1 MADTFKTSFGHAR
14 PILFSRRWPARGL
27 EGAIASVDRDALCA
41 EYIALR
47 ESAPRRAQSGKSYF
61 VGHTGVTSGAGASNR
76 LEEHFAIAV
85 ANLGRRWPRPGGGW
99 FRLLDYQVPLKA
111 SLADTGV
118 GKIDLLGVTET
129 GRLVV
134 AELKVESG
142 GRSDAPPAAL
152 MEGLR
157 YAAMIE
163 ADLNA
168 VAAEAERRFGVKLAQ
183 LPPIVQLLAPKAWWR
198 RWLELPAAGDWGP
211 PFTELAA
218 AIAAKIGVPVE
229 CMALDDVEV
238 IYGLDG
244 QAPRLDPIPNIHAVC
259 LTGASPIGNPLP
271 QPSPDGSAE
280 SCYLDRV
287 RRTLGAW
294 ADRYHVGQLDGSRR
308 QGRPPVLDHQYA
320 ELDVL
325 VPPDGSHAEQIRA
338 ALAPRQRHRHFTSLR
353 SSQALAQSVFANI
366 AAADRLDLLANV
378 TSECGRPAFF
388 TEHEGWGL
396 EFEHDVDRL
405 GEPRP
410 TSIDVLLARNDRR
423 VAVECK
429 FTEAEFGTCSRPR
442 LRPGDPGYLEQ
453 YCDGS
458 YRIQESRKER
468 CALTSIG
475 VRYWEHLPRL
485 FAWNAERDHDP
496 CPFGAVYQLARNAL
510 AATVMPSGDLD
521 PASGHALVVYD
532 ARNPAF
538 DAGGEANRQW
548 EAAVGACVVPGLLRR
563 VSWQRL
569 AGFITPAPE
578 LIWLVDGLREKC
590 GIVAD

>member
-1 MADTFKTSFGHAR
+1 MAGTDNY
-14 PILFSRRWPARGL
+14 PILFDRRWSARGL
-27 EGAIASVDRDALCA
+27 EGAIASVDSDTLCA
-41 EYIALR
+41 EYVALR

-61 VGHTGVTSGAGASNR
+61 VGHTGIASGAGASNR
-76 LEEHFAIAV
+76 LEEHFAIALV
-85 ANLGRRWPRPGGGW
+85 NLGRRWPRPDGGW

-111 SLADTGV
+111 RQADTGI
-118 GKIDLLGVTET
+118 GKIDLLGVTEA

-134 AELKVESG
+134 AELKVEGEGG

-163 ADLNA
+163 ADLDA
-168 VAAEAERRFGVKLAQ
+168 VAAEAERRFGVKVVR

-218 AIAAKIGVPVE
+218 AIAAKIGAPIE
-229 CMALDDVEV
+229 CMGLDDAE
-238 IYGLDG
+238 ITYGVDEP
-244 QAPRLDPIPNIHAVC
+244 APRLDPIPNIHAVY
-259 LTGASPIGNPLP
+259 LTGTSPIGNSLP
-271 QPSPDGSAE
+271 QPSPDSGAE
-280 SCYLDRV
+280 SRYLGRV
-287 RRTLGAW
+287 SRTLWTW
-294 ADRYHVGQLDGSRR
+294 ADRYHVGQLDGGRR
-308 QGRPPVLDHQYA
+308 PKRPPVLDHQYT
-320 ELDVL
+320 DMNVL

-338 ALAPRQRHRHFTSLR
+338 AIAPHQRHRHFTSLR

-366 AAADRLDLLANV
+366 AAAGRLDLLANV
-378 TSECGRPAFF
+378 TAECGRSAFS
-388 TEHEGWGL
+388 TDHEGWTL
-396 EFEHDVDRL
+396 EFEHDVDLL

-442 LRPGDPGYLEQ
+442 LRPGDPGYPEK

-458 YRIQESRKER
+458 YRRQESRKER

-485 FAWNAERDHDP
+485 FAWSADRDHDP
-496 CPFGAVYQLARNAL
+496 CPFGTVYQLARNAL
-510 AATVMPSGDLD
+510 AATVMASGEID
-521 PASGHALVVYD
+521 PATGHALVVYD
-532 ARNPAF
+532 AHNPVF
-538 DAGGEANRQW
+538 DAGGDADRQW
-548 EAAVGACVVPGLLRR
+548 EAAVGACLVPGLLRR

-569 AGFITPAPE
+569 AGFITPASE
-578 LIWLVDGLREKC
+578 LTWLVDSLREKY

>member
-1 MADTFKTSFGHAR
+1 MDGTDNY
-14 PILFSRRWPARGL
+14 PILFNRRWPAQGL
-27 EGAIASVDRDALCA
+27 EGVIASVEPDALCA
-41 EYIALR
+41 EYVALR
-47 ESAPRRAQSGKSYF
+47 ESAPRRARSGKSYF
-61 VGHTGVTSGAGASNR
+61 VGHTGIASGAGASNR
-76 LEEHFAIAV
+76 LEEHCAIALV
-85 ANLGRRWPRPGGGW
+85 NLGQRWPRPDGGW

-111 SLADTGV
+111 RQADTGI
-118 GKIDLLGVTET
+118 GKIDLLGVTEA
-129 GRLVV
+129 GRLIV
-134 AELKVESG
+134 AELKVEAEGG

-163 ADLNA
+163 ADMDAL
-168 VAAEAERRFGVKLAQ
+168 AAEAERRFGVKVAQ

-218 AIAAKIGVPVE
+218 AIAAKIGAPIE
-229 CMALDDVEV
+229 CMALDDVE
-238 IYGLDG
+238 ITYGMDG
-244 QAPRLDPIPNIHAVC
+244 QAPRLDPIPNIRAVC
-259 LTGASPIGNPLP
+259 LTDTSPIGEALSS
-271 QPSPDGSAE
+271 PSPDGRAE
-280 SCYLDRV
+280 SRYLDRV
-287 RRTLGAW
+287 NRSLWAW
-294 ADRYHVGQLDGSRR
+294 ADRHHRDHLDGGRR
-308 QGRPPVLDHQYA
+308 QGRPPVLAHGYA
-320 ELDVL
+320 ELNVL
-325 VPPDGSHAEQIRA
+325 VPTDETHSEEIRA
-338 ALAPRQRHRHFTSLR
+338 AIAPKQRHRHFTSLR
-353 SSQALAQSVFANI
+353 SSQALAQSVFGAI
-366 AAADRLDLLANV
+366 AAVDRLDLLANV
-378 TSECGRPAFF
+378 TAECGRPAFF
-388 TEHEGWGL
+388 TDHKGWTL

-410 TSIDVLLARNDRR
+410 TSIDVLLAADDRR

-442 LRPGDPGYLEQ
+442 LRPGDPGYPQQ

-458 YRIQESRKER
+458 YTAQAGRKER

-485 FAWNAERDHDP
+485 FAWSADRDHDP

-510 AATVMPSGDLD
+510 AATVTPGGEID
-521 PASGHALVVYD
+521 PARGHAIVVYD

-538 DAGGEANRQW
+538 YAGGEADRQW
-548 EAAVGACVVPGLLRR
+548 EAAVGACLVPGLLRR

-569 AGFITPAPE
+569 LGFITPKWE
-578 LIWLVDGLREKC
+578 LTWLVDGLREKY